1 MKICKTFIF
10 AALDIPLKDHTHQIG
25 ITNAFTGCTKR
36 VINFKGFN
44 IDFQVAK
51 QPIILLRY
59 SSQCKTYNIFPYELG
74 PAYSIL
80 RSQNVSHC
88 LNTKTNRAKL
98 PPEQIG
104 NKYVS
109 QFLSES
115 FQLQSRNK
123 PCEANVYFHPPSE
136 LESPQMHNNTQYWE
150 NHLRNPFACH
160 HIIIHEHR
168 KLMRKQVDTVPLMSN
183 FICKST
189 ADSICGNERNGK
201 KWIAGVFVERKLFDR
216 ICNKVVIWK
225 VESFSLETLCVYCDS
240 CDSFKTI
247 LLQTK
252 LIPTSGNELERVLKE
267 IEEKSREPHSIRVV
281 LYKYMS
287 LSMWV

>member
-1 MKICKTFIF
+1 M
-10 AALDIPLKDHTHQIG
+10 
-25 ITNAFTGCTKR
+25 
-36 VINFKGFN
+36 
-44 IDFQVAK
+44 
-51 QPIILLRY
+51 
-59 SSQCKTYNIFPYELG
+59 
-74 PAYSIL
+74 
-80 RSQNVSHC
+80 
-88 LNTKTNRAKL
+88 
-98 PPEQIG
+98 
-104 NKYVS
+104 
-109 QFLSES
+109 SES

-189 ADSICGNERNGK
+189 ADSICGNERNGE

-247 LLQTK
+247 SLQTK

-281 LYKYMS
+281 LQVYVLKYVGLKKQQRANRHLILKQSQKFPIDKPLMALTLLADVHLTS
-287 LSMWV
+287 LLMPNLANATVHELSFLTHVDRL